1 MRRRL
6 FDFRPFSREQR
17 LVILAL
23 MVFGSVLA
31 YLGISRLVFRP
42 GEVVGDSMT
51 PTLHD
56 GEQYFI
62 NLLVYRL
69 RAPEPGDIVA
79 LRLPGEETLSV
90 KRVVA
95 LPGDVVQIKDGAV
108 FVNGRRLAED
118 YLPPRTM
125 TDGGALGAAP
135 YRVAEGC
142 YFVLGDN
149 RTHSADSRSFGAVER
164 RALVGRVGAGR
175 VRKWRLRWWGPNV

>member
-17 LVILAL
+17 TVILAL
-23 MVFGSVLA
+23 MLLGSVLA
-31 YLGISRLVFRP
+31 YLGISRLVFRA
-42 GEVVGDSMT
+42 GEVVGDSML

-56 GEQYFI
+56 GEKYFI

-69 RAPEPGDIVA
+69 RAPRPGEIVA
-79 LRLPGEETLSV
+79 LRLRGEETLAV

-95 LPGDVVQIKDGAV
+95 LPGDVIQITDGAV

-118 YLPPRTM
+118 YLPPLARTA
-125 TDGGALGAAP
+125 GGALGAAP
-135 YRVAEGC
+135 YRVAEEC

-149 RTHSADSRSFGAVER
+149 RSHSEDSRSFGAVER
-164 RALVGRVGAGR
+164 RALVGRVSAGR
-175 VRKWRLRWWGPNV
+175 QRKWRLRWSVPNV